1 MRTDRTQDQSG
12 NYSALDVVLVKSP
25 GFKAWWKRLITRC
38 QWDDIAVIL
47 QWDKD
52 LHVCQV
58 IEGRLMYGPNL
69 QKWGGLI
76 TSRRLKTKLINFRS
90 NLRTEDKA
98 RSYVGQRFVNTAN
111 CIGHIFDIAG
121 VKSIKQLINV

>member
-25 GFKAWWKRLITRC
+25 GFKAWWKRLVTRC
-38 QWDDIAVIL
+38 SWDDIWIVL
-47 QWDKD
+47 EWDKEKR
-52 LHVCQV
+52 LAQV
-58 IEGRLMYGPNL
+58 VHGRLAYGPNL
-69 QKWGGLI
+69 QEWGGRI
-76 TSRRLKTKLINFRS
+76 GHGYKTKLINFRS

-98 RSYVGQRFVNTAN
+98 RSFVGQRFVNTAN

-121 VKSIKQLINV
+121 VKSIKQLLNL